1 MKNMTPER
9 FRCAPLHCPC
19 VHELADKRLRIV
31 GKRDGS
37 QNGASDGETAIIIN
51 RDLLED
57 VFKAWL
63 VERSAMVADAWE

>member
-1 MKNMTPER
+1 MKNLTPER
-9 FRCAPLHCPC
+9 FRCAPLHCPS

-31 GKRDGS
+31 GQRDGS
-37 QNGASDGETAIIIN
+37 QDGASDGETAIIIN

-63 VERSAMVADAWE
+63 AERSAMVADA